1 MLSGC
6 LENIIKVYGT
16 DMELNQMEQEA
27 IVVQQLE
34 WLLEFELKG
43 QAEDQDWELINS
55 LVRVLKEFKVNV

>member
-1 MLSGC
+1 M
-6 LENIIKVYGT
+6 T
-16 DMELNQMEQEA
+16 LNQMEQEA

-43 QAEDQDWELINS
+43 QSEDQDWELINS

>member
-1 MLSGC
+1 
-6 LENIIKVYGT
+6 
-16 DMELNQMEQEA
+16 MELNQMEQEA

-43 QAEDQDWELINS
+43 QSEDQDWELINS

>member
-1 MLSGC
+1 M
-6 LENIIKVYGT
+6 T
-16 DMELNQMEQEA
+16 LNQMEQEA
-27 IVVQQLE
+27 VVVQQLE